1 MAQRLRV
8 LIFLP
13 ENPGSTP
20 STYSDH
26 SQLSLTPVLVDL
38 TLSHRYTWRHKKK
51 YLNKKSFYFLK
62 T

>member
-20 STYSDH
+20 NTYSDI
-26 SQLSLTPVLVDL
+26 SQLSLTPVPVDL
-38 TLSHRYTWRHKKK
+38 TPSHWHTWRHKKK
-51 YLNKKSFYFLK
+51 IFK
-62 T
+62 

>member
-13 ENPGSTP
+13 ETPGSVP
-20 STYSDH
+20 NTYSDN

-38 TLSHRYTWRHKKK
+38 TLSHRHT
-51 YLNKKSFYFLK
+51 
-62 T
+62 